1 MQPNRDNQKKFCSQ
15 GREKLKI
22 TFKEKNFF
30 TSGPGCTLCYFV
42 SVFLR
47 ALSKKKTPQFIPEP
61 EVKKHMAGSEEDVQ
75 FVEETLV
82 VSSIP
87 DLV

>member
-1 MQPNRDNQKKFCSQ
+1 MDLVVLCVILF
-15 GREKLKI
+15 L
-22 TFKEKNFF
+22 FF
-30 TSGPGCTLCYFV
+30 L
-42 SVFLR
+42 